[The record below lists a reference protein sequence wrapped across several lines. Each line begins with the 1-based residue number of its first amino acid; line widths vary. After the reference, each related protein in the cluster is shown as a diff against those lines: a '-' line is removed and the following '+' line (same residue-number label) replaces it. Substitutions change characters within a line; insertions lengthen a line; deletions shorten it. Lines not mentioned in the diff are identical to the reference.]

1 MMGFSGKTL
10 LNIERLVCNHTVV
23 GTYRLFDE
31 HGVLV
36 KSINQKSILEFVK
49 SPQSLRK
56 SLFKDVFLFLTLAII
71 QTHTQQEI
79 MTILL

>member
-56 SLFKDVFLFLTLAII
+56 SLFKCLSFPHPRPLFKP
-71 QTHTQQEI
+71 
-79 MTILL
+79 ILSKR